1 MDNPIVNYIINLN
14 SIKDDI
20 FKLEEK
26 YITSNA
32 IKHKQLLVYYM
43 YRIICKYSDVI
54 KINTDPAS
62 FEDAFTS
69 IGIPTDMTDK
79 CYPLCGKISND
90 ENELNIM
97 VEKALFL
104 FENMKNNIKDN
115 ELLGKKKETDNL
127 KDFMRSKLNKN
138 AIKEDLTLLS
148 VLLPKISKLRLKSTT
163 KV

>member
-1 MDNPIVNYIINLN
+1 MDNSIVKYITNLN

-26 YITSNA
+26 YITSNS

-54 KINTDPAS
+54 KINTDPSS

-69 IGIPTDMTDK
+69 IGVPPDMTDK

-97 VEKALFL
+97 IEKALFL
-104 FENMKNNIKDN
+104 FENMKNNIEGN
-115 ELLGKKKETDNL
+115 ELLGTKISTSNL
-127 KDFMRSKLNKN
+127 TDFMRSKLNKK

-148 VLLPKISKLRLKSTT
+148 VLLPKISKIRLKSSSR
-163 KV
+163 V

>member
-1 MDNPIVNYIINLN
+1 MDDPIVKFITNLN

-97 VEKALFL
+97 VEKRF
-104 FENMKNNIKDN
+104 FY
-115 ELLGKKKETDNL
+115 L
-127 KDFMRSKLNKN
+127 K
-138 AIKEDLTLLS
+138 IC
-148 VLLPKISKLRLKSTT
+148 KIILKIMNYWGQ
-163 KV
+163 KRKQII